1 MVTHYEDGA
10 FAGIDYA
17 VFKSPCGAYSDRHQY
32 TDRDNEVTCT
42 KCLKALGYKVEEQAS
57 G

>member
-1 MVTHYEDGA
+1 MVTHYEYGA
-10 FAGIDYA
+10 FAGIGYA

-42 KCLKALGYKVEEQAS
+42 KCLKALGYKVEETTK
-57 G
+57 